1 MISGLYVGKMLLRA
15 IPDPASEAPSR
26 SCDIPPRVSGEAPCR
41 GWAERKQLIED
52 WLAARGRDL
61 VGLHRTYGISRETR
75 HRRVQRFPPGGYP
88 SRSGRCKGVTQRAG
102 LTLLHPLST
111 AKIIN
116 VVAGWLPLSAKPS
129 AHPDVPVSQGTT
141 AKPPSRPAEGAR
153 SSVPSV
159 TDH

>member
-1 MISGLYVGKMLLRA
+1 MRPATSDGETTSPATLDFERVGNSAQMLGKG
-15 IPDPASEAPSR
+15 AS
-26 SCDIPPRVSGEAPCR
+26 PP
-41 GWAERKQLIED
+41 AERKQLTED
-52 WLAARGRDL
+52 WLEGRGRDL
-61 VGLHRTYGISRETR
+61 VGLHRTYGISRETE
-75 HRRVQRFPPGGYP
+75 HRRVQRFPAGGYP
-88 SRSGRCKGVTQRAG
+88 GRSGGCKGVTHRAG

-116 VVAGWLPLSAKPS
+116 VVAGWLPLSAKTS